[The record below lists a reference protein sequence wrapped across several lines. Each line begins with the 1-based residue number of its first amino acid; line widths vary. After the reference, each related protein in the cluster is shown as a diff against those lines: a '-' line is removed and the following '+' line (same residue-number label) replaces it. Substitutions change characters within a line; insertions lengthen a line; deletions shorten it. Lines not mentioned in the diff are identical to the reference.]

1 MGFQTTIT
9 ETVPEQVSVRIT
21 GVIKDEAGN
30 GVPGANLTTLTLTL
44 YDSSTESIINS
55 RNDSDINGVNGG
67 SVDAS
72 GNLVMKLSPADN
84 ALIGTGDSEKHIAL
98 IEWTYN
104 AGADTGRAEVI
115 FTVANLK
122 RAP

>member
-104 AGADTGRAEVI
+104 SGADTGRAEVI